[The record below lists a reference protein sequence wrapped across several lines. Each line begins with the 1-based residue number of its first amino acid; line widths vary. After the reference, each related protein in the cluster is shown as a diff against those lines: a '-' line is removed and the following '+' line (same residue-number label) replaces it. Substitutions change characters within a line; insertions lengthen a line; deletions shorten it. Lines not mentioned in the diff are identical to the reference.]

1 MPRTKNQKG
10 KLIILERFLT
20 ESTDAEHPVS
30 MDQILAHLEAH
41 DIIAERKSISED
53 LDFLKKL
60 GLDVQIL
67 RRSKNTGYYIGARTF
82 ALSELKLLVDAVQSS
97 KFITESKSLDLI
109 GRIEKL
115 GSSFQAKQLRHQVWV
130 RGRIKTMN
138 ESVFHS
144 VDLIHSAIES
154 DSRILFHYY
163 TWTSRKE
170 RILRRE
176 GAWYEVSPWALLLDT
191 ERPQLENH
199 NRLWLVLRLFHCS
212 SP

>member
-41 DIIAERKSISED
+41 DIIAERKSIYED

-67 RRSKNTGYYIGARTF
+67 RRSKNTGYYIGARPF
-82 ALSELKLLVDAVQSS
+82 ALSELKLLVDAVQAS

-115 GSSFQAKQLRHQVWV
+115 
-130 RGRIKTMN
+130 I
-138 ESVFHS
+138 
-144 VDLIHSAIES
+144 
-154 DSRILFHYY
+154 
-163 TWTSRKE
+163 
-170 RILRRE
+170 
-176 GAWYEVSPWALLLDT
+176 
-191 ERPQLENH
+191 
-199 NRLWLVLRLFHCS
+199 
-212 SP
+212 